1 MKIFLKKRE
10 EKVTVYF
17 FERKRLTEI
26 GKNGG
31 GKLIELKKEQKKQ
44 NKKYE
49 DFRSNFEN
57 VGKKYIA

>member
-17 FERKRLTEI
+17 SERKRLTEI

-31 GKLIELKKEQKKQ
+31 GKLIELKKEQKK
-44 NKKYE
+44 
-49 DFRSNFEN
+49 
-57 VGKKYIA
+57 